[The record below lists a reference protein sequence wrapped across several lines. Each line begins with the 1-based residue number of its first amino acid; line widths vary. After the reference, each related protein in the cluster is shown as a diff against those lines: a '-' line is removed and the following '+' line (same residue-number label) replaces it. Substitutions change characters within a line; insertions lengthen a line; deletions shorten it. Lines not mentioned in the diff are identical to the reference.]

1 MRSFFLYQQSHFFAV
16 LTSSIP
22 DATQQLL
29 RKWPYART
37 FYEVFCL
44 QPQMVD
50 GWANYQW
57 LGDFRIYNDDSFIDH
72 FLPLPAYLYM

>member
-1 MRSFFLYQQSHFFAV
+1 
-16 LTSSIP
+16 
-22 DATQQLL
+22 
-29 RKWPYART
+29 
-37 FYEVFCL
+37 
-44 QPQMVD
+44 MVD